1 METRAHH
8 VLIGLFTLLA
18 VSGALIFGL
27 WLAKAHGDGGVSYYR
42 VVFNEPVNGL
52 SRGSAV
58 QYSGIRVGDVVALSL
73 DPNDPRRVI
82 ARIRVEDTARIKEDT
97 NARLMITGITG
108 AAAIELGN
116 GTPESPLLKPKPDS
130 NEEPVIVA
138 TPSQLSKLLANGEDL
153 MGNLNE
159 IIFNAKQLFSKE
171 NIESISKT
179 LANLEQATGAMAD
192 QRDSFRELLAQLT
205 QASKEGQAALK
216 EATSLIKNTN
226 QLVAGEGAAT
236 LKGARDA
243 MTSLANATS
252 RIETLLETNQPALNR
267 GMQGFSEIGPA
278 VRELRSTLSALNAI
292 ARRLEDNPANYILGR
307 ESLEEFRP

>member
-18 VSGALIFGL
+18 VSGALLFGL

-73 DPNDPRRVI
+73 DPQDPRRVI
-82 ARIRVEDTARIKEDT
+82 ARVRIEDTARIKEDT
-97 NARLMITGITG
+97 SARLMITGITG

-116 GTPESPLLKPKPDS
+116 GTPQSPLLKKGDN
-130 NEEPVIVA
+130 NEEPIIVA

-159 IIFNAKQLFSKE
+159 TIFNAKQLFSEE
-171 NIESISKT
+171 NIQSISKT
-179 LANLEQATGAMAD
+179 LANLETATGAMAQ
-192 QRDSFRELLAQLT
+192 QRDAFGELLVQLT

-226 QLVAGEGAAT
+226 QLVAGEGAQT
-236 LKGARDA
+236 MQGAREA